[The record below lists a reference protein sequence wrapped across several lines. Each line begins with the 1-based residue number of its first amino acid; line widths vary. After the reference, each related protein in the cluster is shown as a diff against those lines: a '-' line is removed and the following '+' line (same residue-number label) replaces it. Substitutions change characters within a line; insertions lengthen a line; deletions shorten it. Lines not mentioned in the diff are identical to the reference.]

1 MLKLTTVVKSLEYID
16 PSILMDEPLA
26 GLGELAQA
34 LGAEGIARDAR
45 RFETRT
51 RLDLARPGTALE
63 VEAFRQHV
71 FEQLCVRLHHHVE
84 RMWQSLAWTNDEQA
98 SQVHSLTICRLLC
111 ESVLERC
118 GDAYA
123 AAKIRLARWLSVER
137 TKFLMGTIADARAEL
152 AFDLATTIGQRHV
165 ERFRRRIRAEVSAS
179 ITSASRATLR
189 ELYAAFGDLARSVP
203 DLMFALLDIEGLS
216 LHSPA
221 APVGAVDMDA
231 RRVQIN
237 RDAHDVLIALL
248 EDGSQ
253 QAVETALA
261 GLDAARGKLEH
272 RSCELLEDAL
282 AATKACISF
291 AHTAHQAGPSR
302 PEEVRRQLR
311 SWAARLDRLIARLPR
326 PG

>member
-1 MLKLTTVVKSLEYID
+1 MKSLEYID

-51 RLDLARPGTALE
+51 RLDIARPGTVLE

-71 FEQLCVRLHHHVE
+71 FEQLCIRLHHHVE

-98 SQVHSLTICRLLC
+98 SQVHALTICRLLC

-118 GDAYA
+118 GDAFV

-137 TKFLMGTIADARAEL
+137 TKFLMGTSADARAEL
-152 AFDLATTIGQRHV
+152 ASDLPTRIGQRHV
-165 ERFRRRIRAEVSAS
+165 ERFRQRIRAEVSAS
-179 ITSASRATLR
+179 ITAASRGTLR
-189 ELYAAFGDLARSVP
+189 ELYAAFGDLARSAP
-203 DLMFALLDIEGLS
+203 DLMFALLDIEALA
-216 LHSPA
+216 LRRPDL
-221 APVGAVDMDA
+221 PVGAVDLA
-231 RRVQIN
+231 VRRVQID

-253 QAVETALA
+253 QAVDAALA
-261 GLDAARGKLEH
+261 TLDAARAELEH

-291 AHTAHQAGPSR
+291 ARTAHQAGPSR
-302 PEEVRRQLR
+302 PDEVRRQLR
-311 SWAARLDRLIARLPR
+311 SWAARLDRLIASLPR